1 MFSESFQSVK
11 FQNAIISGM
20 EVNPTGSGRRATLK
34 EVASELGV
42 SVSTV
47 SNAYNRPDQ
56 LSGELRE
63 RVFETAR
70 RLEYGGPDPTAR
82 SLRRRRA
89 GAIGVVY
96 ADRLSYAFA
105 DPAAV
110 MFMQGVSVATE
121 EAGLGM
127 LLVPGSPRQARDP
140 EAAGGAVVDGF
151 IVYCLAEDDPLVA
164 AALERRLPTVLVD
177 QPPREGL
184 PAVGIDDEGAARAA
198 AEHLIGQGHT
208 KFGVVSFE
216 LTPESPGGLA
226 DPERRKYATYW
237 PSRRRL
243 RGYEAAFE
251 AAGISWEETPVY
263 ECPENHPNEGH
274 RAAGTLLSQQPR
286 PTAILALSDQL
297 ALGAMKAVTQ
307 RGLSV
312 PNDVSVA
319 GFDDIPEASRSTPRL
334 TTVRQP
340 HVEKGLKAGRMLIA
354 QLQGEDTQ
362 RSEILPSRLVVRGST
377 APA

>member
-1 MFSESFQSVK
+1 MK
-11 FQNAIISGM
+11 
-20 EVNPTGSGRRATLK
+20 VNRRTPGRRVTVKDIA
-34 EVASELGV
+34 AELGV
-42 SVSTV
+42 SASTV

-56 LSGELRE
+56 LSKELSG

-70 RLEYGGPDPTAR
+70 RLGYSGPDPTAR

-89 GAIGVVY
+89 GAVGVLY

-127 LLVPGSPRQARDP
+127 LLVPGSPRQARES
-140 EAAGGAVVDGF
+140 EAVGDAVVDGF
-151 IVYCLAEDDPLVA
+151 IVYCLAEDDPLSN
-164 AALERRLPTVLVD
+164 AALERGLPTVLVD
-177 QPPREGL
+177 QPPQKDL
-184 PAVGIDDEGAARAA
+184 PAIGIDDEGAARTV
-198 AEHLIGQGHT
+198 AEHLIGLGHT
-208 KFGVVSFE
+208 KFGVISFE
-216 LTPESPGGLA
+216 LVPDVSSGLA
-226 DPERRKYATYW
+226 DPQRRKSATYW

-243 RGYEAAFE
+243 LGYEAALK
-251 AAGISWEETPVY
+251 AAGISWEGTPVY
-263 ECPENHPNEGH
+263 ECAENHPDEGR
-274 RAAGTLLSQQPR
+274 RAAETLLSLEPR

-297 ALGAMKAVTQ
+297 ALGAMRAVTQ
-307 RGLSV
+307 RGLYV
-312 PNDVSVA
+312 PDDVSVA

-354 QLQGEDTQ
+354 QLNGEDTQ
-362 RSEILPSRLVVRGST
+362 ESEILPSRLVVRGST
-377 APA
+377 ASA

>member
-1 MFSESFQSVK
+1 
-11 FQNAIISGM
+11 M
-20 EVNPTGSGRRATLK
+20 EVNPKISGRRVTLK
-34 EVASELGV
+34 EVAAELGV
-42 SVSTV
+42 SASTV

-56 LSGELRE
+56 LSKELRE
-63 RVFETAR
+63 RIFETAR
-70 RLEYGGPDPTAR
+70 QMEYGGPDPTAR

-89 GAIGVVY
+89 GAIGVLY

-110 MFMQGVSVATE
+110 MFLEGISVATE
-121 EAGLGM
+121 EVGLGM

-140 EAAGGAVVDGF
+140 EAVNEAVVDGF
-151 IVYCLAEDDPLVA
+151 VVYAMSDDDPLKS
-164 AALERRLPTVLVD
+164 AALRRRLPAVLVD
-177 QPPREGL
+177 QQPREGV
-184 PAVGIDDEGAARAA
+184 PAVGIDDEGAARTV
-198 AEHLIGQGHT
+198 AEHLIGLGH
-208 KFGVVSFE
+208 KEFGVVSFE
-216 LTPESPGGLA
+216 LAPDTRSGLA
-226 DPERRKYATYW
+226 DMQRQESATYR

-243 RGYEAAFE
+243 RGYAA
-251 AAGISWEETPVY
+251 ALKDAGIPWEGVPVY
-263 ECPENHPNEGH
+263 ECAENHPEEGR
-274 RAAGTLLSQQPR
+274 RAAETLLTLEPR

-297 ALGAMKAVTQ
+297 ALGTIKAVTQ

-312 PNDVSVA
+312 PEDVSVA

-354 QLQGEDTQ
+354 QLQGEDVQ
-362 RSEILPSRLVVRGST
+362 KSEILPSRLVVRGST